1 MNHKI
6 KLHPDGTLEITMPK
20 GKKASRVLVC
30 EAGTQNA
37 TLYYPEGQ
45 KESKPLQDDDIA
57 VIFCSPENAEKFKSE
72 DADIEDSLVVTR
84 LLAETECVVVRKDEF
99 LEWLLGEEE

>member
-37 TLYYPEGQ
+37 TLYYPEG
-45 KESKPLQDDDIA
+45 K
-57 VIFCSPENAEKFKSE
+57 
-72 DADIEDSLVVTR
+72 
-84 LLAETECVVVRKDEF
+84 KDEF